1 MADPIEHVIVLM
13 FENNSFDRM
22 LGCMKA
28 VYAGLEGVDPNHTWV
43 NPDFPD
49 ANHLFAQLKDANYSI
64 SVDPGHELDDVLRQT
79 QDGNTGF
86 VQDFVQH
93 APKAPAGDRYEIMG
107 YFSLD
112 ALPALHMLARNFL
125 VCDHWFSSV
134 PGPTWPNR
142 FFVHSGTSLGHTD
155 MPNGFFQP
163 AIHLYDQ
170 PTIYQRLSQ
179 RGVSWEIYY
188 GDVPQSLI
196 LLEQLK
202 LAAHYHHLD
211 DFVTAAGRPA
221 QNFPAYVFIE
231 PYYFGAKQCDQH
243 PPTDVRLGEAFLA
256 QVYNALRRNEKLWMS
271 TLLVVLYDEHGGF
284 FDHVQ
289 PPATIAPDEHT
300 KDFGFDKLGVRV
312 PAILVSPWLD
322 PGILQTQF
330 DHTSLLR
337 YAIEKWGLGPL
348 GNRAAQANSFAD
360 VLTRRAT
367 PRDDCPAS
375 LPLPSGVPNPLDL
388 ALNAQQAALAG
399 FTHHLEVNYTKP
411 DDATVARHSRMTA
424 GAYEDQSQAVA
435 ERVRQFLQQT
445 VNP

>member
-1 MADPIEHVIVLM
+1 
-13 FENNSFDRM
+13 
-22 LGCMKA
+22 
-28 VYAGLEGVDPNHTWV
+28 
-43 NPDFPD
+43 
-49 ANHLFAQLKDANYSI
+49 
-64 SVDPGHELDDVLRQT
+64 
-79 QDGNTGF
+79 
-86 VQDFVQH
+86 
-93 APKAPAGDRYEIMG
+93 
-107 YFSLD
+107 
-112 ALPALHMLARNFL
+112 
-125 VCDHWFSSV
+125 
-134 PGPTWPNR
+134 
-142 FFVHSGTSLGHTD
+142 

-170 PTIYQRLSQ
+170 PTVYQRLSQ
-179 RGVSWEIYY
+179 RGISWEIYY
-188 GDVPQSLI
+188 GDVPQSLV

-202 LAAHYHHLD
+202 LLAHYHHLD
-211 DFVTAAGRPA
+211 DFVTEAGGPA
-221 QNFPAYVFIE
+221 RNFPAYVFIE
-231 PYYFGAKQCDQH
+231 PYYFGTKQCDEH

-256 QVYNALRRNEKLWMS
+256 QVYNALRRNEELWMS

-284 FDHVQ
+284 FDHVP
-289 PPATIAPDEHT
+289 PPATVAPDEHT

-312 PAILVSPWLD
+312 PAILISPWLD

-388 ALNAQQAALAG
+388 ALNAQQVALAG

-424 GAYEDQSQAVA
+424 GAYEDQSRAVA
-435 ERVRQFLQQT
+435 ERIRHFLQPT